1 MEINNNLS
9 LIFLESN
16 EVENKEIIKEA
27 NKNNEEKTIT
37 LFGNRR
43 K

>member
-1 MEINNNLS
+1 MENNNNLS

-27 NKNNEEKTIT
+27 NKNNEEKAIT